1 MGGFFGGGGGGGGGV
16 VDLTKKAL
24 GDQAMAEKRNEAL
37 ESQKAPAAQAV
48 QAAGAAQETLGKVAR
63 RRTGRA
69 ANVLAG
75 AAQQTP
81 GAIGAKKL
89 LGM

>member
-1 MGGFFGGGGGGGGGV
+1 MGGLFGGGGGSPV
-16 VDLTKKAL
+16 VKLAEKAI
-24 GDQAMAEKRNEAL
+24 GDQQMVEKRNAAL
-37 ESQKAPAAQAV
+37 ESQKAPVAQAV
-48 QAAGAAQETLGKVAR
+48 NRAADAQETLGKVAR
-63 RRTGRA
+63 KRVGRG

-75 AAQQTP
+75 AAEQTP